1 MRGEAQRHSPSS
13 LPKMSHSLFISDLHL
28 SADRPEAFSTFTEFL
43 ATTAG
48 QADALYILG
57 DLFEYWAGDDDL
69 DAPFNRQVVTALA
82 TLHAGGTALYLMH
95 GNRDFLM
102 GGALAAACGAHLLP
116 DPSLRVI
123 HGVATLLM
131 HGDTLCTD
139 DTGYMSFRA
148 QVREAAWQQH
158 FLAQP
163 LAQRKA
169 QIEQLREQSRLA
181 QRQKAAEIMD
191 VNAESVIHLLRKYG
205 YPRLIHGHTHR
216 PALHVHEIDGHRCE
230 RWVLP
235 DWYEQGGYLR
245 CDEHGCAAIKI

>member
-1 MRGEAQRHSPSS
+1 MA
-13 LPKMSHSLFISDLHL
+13 HSLFISDLHL
-28 SADRPEAFSTFTEFL
+28 SADRPEVLSAFAKFL
-43 ATTAG
+43 VTTAA
-48 QADALYILG
+48 QAEALYILG

-69 DAPFNRQVVTALA
+69 GAPFNRQVVTALA
-82 TLHAGGTALYLMH
+82 NLHAGGKALYLMH

-102 GGALAAACGAHLLP
+102 GETLANTCGAHLLP
-116 DPSLRVI
+116 DPSLVDL
-123 HGVATLLM
+123 HGTPTLLM

-139 DTGYMSFRA
+139 DTAYMAFRE
-148 QVREAAWQQH
+148 QVRDPQWQQH

-181 QRQKAAEIMD
+181 QRRKTAEIMD
-191 VNAESVIHLLRKYG
+191 VNAESVINTLRQRD

-216 PALHVHEIDGHRCE
+216 PALHVHEIDGRRCE

>member
-1 MRGEAQRHSPSS
+1 M
-13 LPKMSHSLFISDLHL
+13 KHSLFISDLHL
-28 SADRPEAFSTFTEFL
+28 SADRPEVLSAFAKFL
-43 ATTAG
+43 VTTAA
-48 QADALYILG
+48 QAKALYILG

-69 DAPFNRQVVTALA
+69 DAPFNRQIVSALA
-82 TLHAGGTALYLMH
+82 NLHAGGTALYLMH

-102 GGALAAACGAHLLP
+102 GEALASACGAQLLP
-116 DPSLRVI
+116 DPSLVDL
-123 HGVATLLM
+123 HGTPTLLM

-139 DTGYMSFRA
+139 DTAYMAFRA

-181 QRQKAAEIMD
+181 QRQKTAEIMD
-191 VNAESVIHLLRKYG
+191 VNAESVINTLRQRD